1 MKNKNHLLQKL
12 KRLRLYLLLI
22 IMMVSVSVFF
32 IDCNKK
38 KVTGKKQII
47 LISIDTLRGDHLSS
61 FGYFRNTSPHL
72 SKLIEDAV
80 YYSNAYPNGCWTM
93 PSHVSLLTGT
103 LPSRHGIN
111 KGWGTIVKRKKYP
124 KINESVKNITQILKN
139 CQKDIKTI
147 KYADLPKELGFSN
160 GFDKDRRIDPFFGNI
175 IFNQLLKELEN
186 NKENN
191 FFFFIHTWMVHAPYT
206 NCHFLERQDIS
217 KKQRKRIK
225 NFRKLGIKGPLTT
238 KFKTYLQ
245 KLNLFDVDDCVT
257 LYDSG
262 IHYVDEYIGKIIN
275 KTREL
280 GIYDDIMFIV
290 VADHGEHF
298 SEHYPGRFFDFHGR
312 DFYEEF
318 IKVPLII
325 KYPHQYKQ
333 GVIHQAVSLLDV
345 FPTIMDFYNFKTP
358 GFIQGESLLK
368 PYAQRNNKYILIE
381 SITYTH
387 IERKMLRL
395 GNLKYI
401 ITMKDPAKP
410 ERVNW
415 DEIIK
420 RQLFNLKADPF
431 EKNDLYKD
439 LKYRNACIEFE
450 KMLKTIINNSVKL
463 NTSPKETE
471 ITQETIKKLEALGYL

>member
-1 MKNKNHLLQKL
+1 MKNKNH
-12 KRLRLYLLLI
+12 RRLYFLLI
-22 IMMVSVSVFF
+22 IMIVSVSVLF
-32 IDCNKK
+32 IGCNKK

-61 FGYFRNTSPHL
+61 YGYSRDTSPNL
-72 SKLIEDAV
+72 SKLIEEAV
-80 YYSNAYPNGCWTM
+80 YYPNAYPNGCWTM

-124 KINESVKNITQILKN
+124 KINESVKNIAQVLKN
-139 CQKDIKTI
+139 HQKDIKTI
-147 KYADLPKELGFSN
+147 KFAELPKELGFGN

-175 IFNQLLKELEN
+175 IFNRLLKEIEN

-217 KKQRKRIK
+217 KKIQKRIK

-238 KFKTYLQ
+238 EFKTYLQ
-245 KLNLFDVDDCVT
+245 ELNLFNVDDCLT

-262 IHYVDEYIGKIIN
+262 IHYVDEYIGRIIN

-298 SEHYPGRFFDFHGR
+298 SEHYPDRFFDFHGR

-333 GVIHQAVSLLDV
+333 GVIHQSVSLIDV
-345 FPTIMDFYNFKTP
+345 FPTIMEFYDIKSP

-368 PYAQRNNKYILIE
+368 PYAQRNNKYIFIE

-395 GNLKYI
+395 GDLKYI

-415 DEIIK
+415 DKIIK
-420 RQLFNLKADPF
+420 RQLFDLKADPL

-450 KMLKTIINNSVKL
+450 KMLKAIINNSVKL
-463 NTSPKETE
+463 NLSQKETE
-471 ITQETIKKLEALGYL
+471 ISQETIKRLEALGYL